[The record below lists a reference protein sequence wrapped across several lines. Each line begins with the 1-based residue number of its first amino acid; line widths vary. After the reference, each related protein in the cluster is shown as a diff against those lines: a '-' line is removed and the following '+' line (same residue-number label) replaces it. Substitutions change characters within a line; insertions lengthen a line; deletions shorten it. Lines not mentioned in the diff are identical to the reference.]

1 MGLQYMGLPASNNST
16 MVTKDPMVFL
26 EYIHS

>member
-1 MGLQYMGLPASNNST
+1 MGLPASNNST

-26 EYIHS
+26 EYMQLIYVQY